1 MSNNVDN
8 RPQVPNLGFGRP
20 RSASDPGS
28 APGPAPAS
36 EPPVARARTPSS
48 ASVPAVTAHSLD
60 VFKPISF
67 IMTFTFL
74 SPLIIV
80 VSLVGMSFLFQN
92 FKGFIYLGFL
102 IAACLVRSFLFQSNA
117 NYTHTGLPQQC
128 DTIHYT
134 NVGNNT
140 FSIFVMTFTLFYLCF
155 PMFVNNS
162 INWWLVA
169 SLLFYMVLDGGVKWY
184 TGCLVNN
191 FQIMMDIL
199 LGFTL
204 GALIVSSMYFGGSGK
219 YLFFNEVSTDKE
231 VCSVSKNNTFKCSV
245 YKNGE
250 LLGTM

>member
-1 MSNNVDN
+1 MSSKVNS
-8 RPQVPNLGFGRP
+8 RPQFPDLGSVGRP
-20 RSASDPGS
+20 RSASAPGS
-28 APGPAPAS
+28 APGSA
-36 EPPVARARTPSS
+36 S
-48 ASVPAVTAHSLD
+48 ASVPPVASAPPVASVPAAAAHSLD

-117 NYTHTGLPQQC
+117 NYTHNGLPQQC

-140 FSIFVMTFTLFYLCF
+140 FSIFVMTFTFFYICF

>member
-1 MSNNVDN
+1 MSSNVDS
-8 RPQVPNLGFGRP
+8 RPQFPDLGPVGRP
-20 RSASDPGS
+20 RSASDPASAPGS
-28 APGPAPAS
+28 APASAP
-36 EPPVARARTPSS
+36 ARTPSS

-102 IAACLVRSFLFQSNA
+102 IAACLIRSFLFQSND
-117 NYTHTGLPQQC
+117 NYKDKGLPPQC
-128 DTIHYT
+128 NTIHYT

-140 FSIFVMTFTLFYLCF
+140 FSIFVMTFTFFYLCF

-169 SLLFYMVLDGGVKWY
+169 SLLFYMVLDGGVKFY
-184 TGCLVNN
+184 TGCLKNSN

>member
-1 MSNNVDN
+1 MNPATPDLSRLNTGSSTAS
-8 RPQVPNLGFGRP
+8 Q
-20 RSASDPGS
+20 SA
-28 APGPAPAS
+28 
-36 EPPVARARTPSS
+36 TPSS
-48 ASVPAVTAHSLD
+48 SLSGTPPPKPPKPPKPSGSTTQSHSLD

-102 IAACLVRSFLFQSNA
+102 IASCLVRSFLFQSND
-117 NYTHTGLPQQC
+117 NYKDKSLNPQC
-128 DTIHYT
+128 NTIHYT

-140 FSIFVMTFTLFYLCF
+140 FSIFVMTFTFFYLCF

-169 SLLFYMVLDGGVKWY
+169 SLLFYMVLDGGVKFY
-184 TGCLVNN
+184 TGCLNNSN

-219 YLFFNEVSTDKE
+219 YLFFNEVASDKE
-231 VCSVSKNNTFKCSV
+231 VCSVSKNQTFKCAV

-250 LLGTM
+250 LIGNV

>member
-1 MSNNVDN
+1 MNGNVDN
-8 RPQVPNLGFGRP
+8 RPQVPELGFGRP
-20 RSASDPGS
+20 RSASEPTQTRTRTQTTASGPDPAS
-28 APGPAPAS
+28 GPAA
-36 EPPVARARTPSS
+36 
-48 ASVPAVTAHSLD
+48 AVTAHILNLSN
-60 VFKPISF
+60 PATF
-67 IMTFTFL
+67 IMIFTFL

-80 VSLVGMSFLFQN
+80 ASLVGMSFWFQN

-102 IAACLVRSFLFQSNA
+102 TAACLVRQFLFAGNSNYV
-117 NYTHTGLPQQC
+117 NSVPDKCNIIDYKV
-128 DTIHYT
+128 I
-134 NVGNNT
+134 GNNT
-140 FSIFVMTFTLFYLCF
+140 FSIFVMTFTFFYICF

-169 SLLFYMVLDGGVKWY
+169 SLLFYMVLDGGVKFY
-184 TGCLVNN
+184 TGCLKNSN

-250 LLGTM
+250 LLGSV